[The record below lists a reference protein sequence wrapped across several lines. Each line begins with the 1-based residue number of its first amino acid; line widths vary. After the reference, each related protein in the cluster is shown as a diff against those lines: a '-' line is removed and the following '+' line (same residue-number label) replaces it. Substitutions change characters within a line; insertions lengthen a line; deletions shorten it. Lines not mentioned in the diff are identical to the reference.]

1 MGTST
6 QLVGPKYE
14 HSIRATLNAALAY
27 GLVPFH
33 AGLGIIKFTS
43 RSPIRYGFIRNEDG
57 ELTTYKSGDRYV
69 FVEPFETPL
78 PRQQEIGIFQCLVLH
93 HGKNGPPCRSC
104 GVQGHKP
111 GEDACKA
118 KPKDKILAFKGY
130 QHPLSNHYPSKL
142 SVYDMDFKSL
152 EAAFFLPHGYRI

>member
-1 MGTST
+1 MLLDQVLYIKKIGLPVQKKMNSDTLTIRNLPLSVSSDEIEKM
-6 QLVGPKYE
+6 LVEK
-14 HSIRATLNAALAY
+14 SVVL
-27 GLVPFH
+27 
-33 AGLGIIKFTS
+33 

-78 PRQQEIGIFQCLVLH
+78 PRQQEIGILQCLVLH

-111 GEDACKA
+111 GDDAC
-118 KPKDKILAFKGY
+118 
-130 QHPLSNHYPSKL
+130 
-142 SVYDMDFKSL
+142 
-152 EAAFFLPHGYRI
+152 